1 VLPLAYTLSLL
12 TYVVG
17 AVLYGSP
24 IPAKFVK
31 KWGVLMMYDGIAS
44 AVLVSAYGL
53 VIRLGDYLLSVV
65 NADWGAFTV
74 WLTSRTGVIASTY
87 LLVQSL
93 GAMLKVSGAEVFLE
107 ILKHVGSLLAT
118 TLTSIKTIYLISVV
132 VYSLRDKILAVGVLL
147 YSLPLR
153 VGRGVGAAL
162 VAASIVY
169 YIGLPLM
176 PAFAAIFE
184 APPIVTPSGGL
195 GSIRGR
201 VVDALGNPLPNAV
214 VELYGSGSAEPDAVV
229 VGDTTGAFYVGPPY
243 DIMAEGTTFTPS
255 VVFMGYRFT
264 PDPSHLEVSWE
275 GHLRVYNLVYAG
287 QGLTLVLV
295 GVFYIGDLSRVGSKL
310 TVPLEVL
317 SEAASVTI
325 LKLSSV
331 NVSSVVVNGESLECS
346 WDEFSW
352 AGMTLEECYL
362 SLSRGSYVV
371 ELDYLG
377 VEYPRPAVAEKRYL
391 GMVNL
396 LDYLISLQV
405 VAVSYVY
412 SYLLL
417 PSAYLVVLSA
427 STYALS
433 KFLGGGLRFRLI

>member
-1 VLPLAYTLSLL
+1 MLPLAYTLSLL
-12 TYVVG
+12 TYVIG

-44 AVLVSAYGL
+44 AILVSAYGL

-65 NADWGAFTV
+65 NADWGDFTV
-74 WLTSRTGVIASTY
+74 WLTSRTSILASMY
-87 LLVQSL
+87 LLIQSL

-107 ILKHVGSLLAT
+107 ILKHIGALLAT
-118 TLTSIKTIYLISVV
+118 ALTSIKAVYLISMV
-132 VYSLRDKILAVGVLL
+132 VYSLRDKILATGILL
-147 YSLPLR
+147 YSLPFR
-153 VGRGVGAAL
+153 VGRSVGAAL

-184 APPIVTPSGGL
+184 APPIATPSDGL

-201 VVDALGNPLPNAV
+201 VVDALGNYIPNAV
-214 VELYGSGSAEPDAVV
+214 VELYGSSSVEPDVAV
-229 VGDTTGAFYVGPPY
+229 VGDPTGVFYVGPPH
-243 DIMAEGTTFTPS
+243 DILAKGTTFTSS

-264 PDPSHLEVSWE
+264 PDPPNLEVPWE
-275 GHLRVYNLVYAG
+275 GFLRVYNLVYAG
-287 QGLTLVLV
+287 QSLTLMLV
-295 GVFYIGDLSRVGSKL
+295 GVFYIGNLSKVGSKL
-310 TVPLEVL
+310 SVYLEVL
-317 SEAASVTI
+317 SETASIAI
-325 LKLSSV
+325 LRLSSV
-331 NVSSVVVNGESLECS
+331 NVSSVVVDGESLECP
-346 WDEFSW
+346 WEEFRW

-362 SLSRGSYVV
+362 SLSRGSYTV
-371 ELDYLG
+371 ELDYSG
-377 VEYPRPAVAEKRYL
+377 VEYPRPAVAEKHYV
-391 GMVNL
+391 GTVDL

-405 VAVSYVY
+405 AAVSYVY

-417 PSAYLVVLSA
+417 PSAYLAILSA
-427 STYALS
+427 STYSLS